1 MSSPQDLLYT
11 KSHEWVR
18 REGDIAVVGIT
29 HYAQNSLGDVVHV
42 EMPEEGDRFE
52 QGSELAEIE
61 SVKAVS
67 SIYAPVSG
75 VVVAVNEAIEDGPEV
90 VNDDAYGDGWLFKLT
105 MTDASELD
113 TLLSA
118 EAYGQH
124 TEAQG

>member
-1 MSSPQDLLYT
+1 MSSPQDLRYT

-18 REGDIAVVGIT
+18 REGDTVVVGIT

-42 EMPEEGDRFE
+42 EMPEEGDAFE
-52 QGSELAEIE
+52 QGAEAAEIE

-75 VVVAVNEAIEDGPEV
+75 TVLGINEAIEDGPEV
-90 VNDDAYGDGWLFKLT
+90 VNDDAYGEGWLFKLSLA
-105 MTDASELD
+105 DASELES
-113 TLLSA
+113 LMSA

-124 TEAQG
+124 IEAEG